1 MKHPHDVILGPVVS
15 EKSFDLIESNNTYSF
30 LVDPRSNKTEIR
42 QSVEAI
48 FEVDVLS
55 VNTYNR
61 RGKRK
66 RTRRTM
72 GLFADALVLRIAH
85 AYQRATDFMMA
96 RCDSSGGG
104 R

>member
-1 MKHPHDVILGPVVS
+1 MKYPHDVILGPVVS

-30 LVDPRSNKTEIR
+30 LVDPRANKTEIR
-42 QSVEAI
+42 QSVESI
-48 FEVDVLS
+48 FEVEVLS

-72 GLFADALVLRIAH
+72 GKRKDTKRALVKLADGYSI
-85 AYQRATDFMMA
+85 DLF
-96 RCDSSGGG
+96 GV
-104 R
+104 

>member
-1 MKHPHDVILGPVVS
+1 MKYPHDVILGPVVS
-15 EKSFDLIESNNTYSF
+15 EKSFDLIETFNTYSF

-66 RTRRTM
+66 RTRRTL
-72 GLFADALVLRIAH
+72 GKRKDTKRALVTLAEG
-85 AYQRATDFMMA
+85 
-96 RCDSSGGG
+96 DSIDLFGL
-104 R
+104 

>member
-1 MKHPHDVILGPVVS
+1 MKHPHDVILAPVVS

-66 RTRRTM
+66 RTRRTL
-72 GLFADALVLRIAH
+72 GRRKDTKRALVTLADGHSI
-85 AYQRATDFMMA
+85 DLF
-96 RCDSSGGG
+96 GV
-104 R
+104 

>member
-1 MKHPHDVILGPVVS
+1 MKYPHDVILGPVVS
-15 EKSFDLIESNNTYSF
+15 EKSFDLIETFNTYSF

-66 RTRRTM
+66 RTRRMLGKRKDTKR
-72 GLFADALVLRIAH
+72 ALVTLAEDNSI
-85 AYQRATDFMMA
+85 DLF
-96 RCDSSGGG
+96 GL
-104 R
+104 

>member
-1 MKHPHDVILGPVVS
+1 MKYPHDVILGPVVS
-15 EKSFDLIESNNTYSF
+15 EKSFDLIETFNTYSF

-66 RTRRTM
+66 RTRRMLGKRKDTKR
-72 GLFADALVLRIAH
+72 ALVTLAEG
-85 AYQRATDFMMA
+85 
-96 RCDSSGGG
+96 DSIDLFGL
-104 R
+104 

>member
-1 MKHPHDVILGPVVS
+1 MKYPHDVILGPVVS
-15 EKSFDLIESNNTYSF
+15 EKSFDLIETFNTYSF

-48 FEVDVLS
+48 FEVDVRS

-66 RTRRTM
+66 RTRRMLGKRKDTKR
-72 GLFADALVLRIAH
+72 ALVTLAEG
-85 AYQRATDFMMA
+85 
-96 RCDSSGGG
+96 DSIDLFGL
-104 R
+104 